1 MNVPDTSEKLLE
13 DAESLLS
20 GRSSPLLQEI
30 SQRLTLDMLHLDH
43 DVKTEEAL
51 ARPE

>member
-1 MNVPDTSEKLLE
+1 MNVPDTRDKLLE

-20 GRSSPLLQEI
+20 GRSSPILQEI
-30 SQRLTLDMLHLDH
+30 SKSLAFDMLHLDH

-51 ARPE
+51 ARPK